1 MARLIR
7 TEKEV
12 EGRFEEV
19 WLVVEEDPL
28 DQWPDGPLDV
38 VGKPAPREDGLQR
51 ATRQGDLHGRPR
63 SCRGCCT
70 PPCCARLMHAR
81 A

>member
-28 DQWPDGPLDV
+28 QQWPDGPLTV
-38 VGKPAPREDGLQR
+38 VGRDA
-51 ATRQGDLHGRPR
+51 ARQDAGARV
-63 SCRGCCT
+63 RGE
-70 PPCCARLMHAR
+70 AR
-81 A
+81 